1 MEKGFCG
8 DGEVTP
14 ETAKTLLT
22 GPIPTLR
29 TPFLKDESIDFESLE
44 RMIDFDIAAG
54 ARVLVLTAGDSHYE
68 ILSDEEI
75 GEVTRAVVKHVGGRV
90 PVVAADRRYSTRQA
104 VAFARECR
112 ELGVSMLMVLPPDWG
127 TSCSPDTLAEH
138 YAAVAN
144 ELPVMLVTNLFIPRG
159 HAFAMEA
166 VERAL
171 EASPG
176 VVAIKD
182 DMGGRTAQELCARFG
197 ERCAI
202 WAGGRK
208 QNHLLMAPFGACG
221 YLSTF
226 LTFKPEIAYRYWSAW
241 EAGRMGEAVEIIRD
255 VDMPFFDLITRSR
268 GGFDAAI
275 HGIYE
280 LYGLAQRWRPA
291 PYVSLNDV
299 EMEALREG
307 LGEIGL
313 L

>member
-1 MEKGFCG
+1 
-8 DGEVTP
+8 
-14 ETAKTLLT
+14 
-22 GPIPTLR
+22 
-29 TPFLKDESIDFESLE
+29 
-44 RMIDFDIAAG
+44 MIDFDIEAG
-54 ARVLVLTAGDSHYE
+54 ARILVLTAGDSHYE

-75 GEVTRAVVKHVGGRV
+75 GEVTRAVMKHVRGRV
-90 PVVAADRRYSTRQA
+90 PVVAADRRYSTRQ
-104 VAFARECR
+104 VEAFAHECR

-127 TSCSPDTLAEH
+127 TSCSPETLAEH
-138 YAAVAN
+138 YAVVAN

-159 HAFAMEA
+159 HAFAMDT
-166 VERAL
+166 VERTL
-171 EASPG
+171 DASPG

-182 DMGGRTAQELCARFG
+182 DMGGRIAQELCARFG
-197 ERCAI
+197 KRCAI

-226 LTFKPEIAYRYWSAW
+226 LTFQPKVAHQYWSAW
-241 EAGRMGEAVEIIRD
+241 EAGRLGEVTEIISK
-255 VDMPFFDLITRSR
+255 VDMPFFDLITQTR

-291 PYVSLNDV
+291 PYVSLTDP
-299 EMEALREG
+299 ELEALRKG
-307 LGEIGL
+307 LGAIGL